1 MEMWDVSLKSIEEEF
16 EVELLTELTTDR
28 SSCAK
33 NSSDVSLVVSGV
45 DVILKRFQNDE
56 ECSQR

>member
-1 MEMWDVSLKSIEEEF
+1 MEMWDVSVKSIEEEF
-16 EVELLTELTTDR
+16 EVELLTELTIDR

-45 DVILKRFQNDE
+45 DVIFEMVSK
-56 ECSQR
+56 